1 MSDASELEGT
11 TSFSIPQVPLEKEL
25 EQSYL
30 DYSMSVI
37 VGRALPDVRDG
48 LKPVQRRI
56 LWTMYRMGLLPPP
69 EKKRKSATIVGETI
83 GKYHPHGDQAVYD
96 ALVRMAQ
103 DFTMRYPLVNGQG
116 NFGSLDGLPPAAYRY
131 TEAGLM
137 PITSALL
144 ADIDKETVPF
154 IPNFDGEE
162 FEPTVLPTRLPN
174 LLINGTIGIAVGM
187 ATSIPPHNLS
197 EVIDGII
204 ALLENPN
211 LTVDDLMQYIKG
223 PDFPSGGFIIGTSGV
238 RQAYETGRGRV
249 VLRGKAEIAHDEKE
263 GIYIHISDLP
273 YQVKRQDY
281 DTKNASGF
289 VNQVEEL
296 MRRGR
301 FPEIARV
308 ENLSSKR
315 GVGRRRRGGSR
326 SKRSQRSPNVQD
338 TGQQIESYTG
348 TDVRIY
354 LRSGTNPQVV
364 LNKLYRYTKLQTSI
378 SIITMALIPVKQA
391 ALDPISGK
399 TVEQEK
405 LVPRILTLK
414 QLLQHFINHR
424 KTVIR
429 RRSEHDLRENRKKAH
444 ILEGRLK
451 ALQDIDRL
459 IELIR
464 GAEDTNAAKQSLMDE
479 FELSEIQATDVLDR
493 PLRILTKLDR
503 EKILEELE
511 QINEKIAYLEELL
524 RSEEKIKEVIKEE
537 LLEVKGKYGD
547 ERRTKIIPD
556 ERARDEL
563 LYLEEETALI
573 QERPIIIP
581 FTNQGFIEARPL
593 DSHSKQHR
601 GGKGSLVT
609 YLRENDFIKDLIVC
623 SNLDNIL
630 VFTNTGRAYGFK
642 AHQIPISDK
651 KGKKTPHINQIL
663 RTSEENKVAE
673 LISIPDFDPDKD
685 IILATKLGRVVR
697 ISLSEFHNLRQT
709 GKKSVTLREG
719 DNLIGAILA
728 SNEQE
733 EIVLI
738 TKKGQVSRFTVGEI
752 RKTRCGSQGVIGMR
766 LRDEDEVVAIS
777 PVRENHYLLT
787 CTKNGYGNRVDFNKI
802 RKTRRGA
809 KGVRLITTG
818 SRNGPVVSSKTVK
831 EESQVIMVTKKGK
844 LIRITAGEV
853 RLTNRA
859 TKGVRLIRLESED
872 EVRTMALIR
881 SDFMA
886 RESAEAIQRITEA
899 VDEQRVPSDEEEE

>member
-1 MSDASELEGT
+1 MSDAAEMEDSMVFT
-11 TSFSIPQVPLEKEL
+11 IPQVPLEREL
-25 EQSYL
+25 EKSYL

-83 GKYHPHGDQAVYD
+83 GKYHPHGEQAVYD

-103 DFTMRYPLVNGQG
+103 DFTLRYPLVNGQG

-137 PITSALL
+137 PIAAAML

-162 FEPTVLPTRLPN
+162 VEPTVLPTRLPN

-204 ALLENPN
+204 ALLDNPE
-211 LTVDDLMQYIKG
+211 LTIAELMKYIKG
-223 PDFPSGGFIIGTSGV
+223 PDFPGGGFIIGTNGI

-249 VLRGKAEIAHDEKE
+249 VLRGKAEVMHDEQE
-263 GIYIHISDLP
+263 GIYIHVSDLP

-296 MRRGR
+296 IRRGK
-301 FPEIARV
+301 FTEITRI

-315 GVGRRRRGGSR
+315 GVARRRGGR
-326 SKRSQRSPNVQD
+326 RTRRNRTPETSQES
-338 TGQQIESYTG
+338 IESYTG
-348 TDVRIY
+348 TDIRIY
-354 LRSGTNPQVV
+354 LRPGTNPQVV

-378 SIITMALIPVKQA
+378 SIITMALIPVRQA
-391 ALDPISGK
+391 TLDATTGETI
-399 TVEQEK
+399 EQEK

-429 RRSEHDLRENRKKAH
+429 RRSEHELRENRKKAH

-464 GAEDTNAAKQSLMDE
+464 AADDTNTAKQSLMEE
-479 FELSEIQATDVLDR
+479 FNLTEIQASDILDR

-503 EKILEELE
+503 EKIKEELE
-511 QINEKIAYLEELL
+511 SIREKISFLEELL
-524 RSEEKIKEVIKEE
+524 RSDAKIKEVIKKE
-537 LLEVKGKYGD
+537 LLEVKDKYGD
-547 ERRTKIIPD
+547 DRRTKIVSGD
-556 ERARDEL
+556 QAQNEL
-563 LYLEEETALI
+563 QYLETETALI
-573 QERPIIIP
+573 QERPVVIP

-593 DSHSKQHR
+593 DVYSEQHR

-623 SNLDNIL
+623 SNLDIIL
-630 VFTNTGRAYGFK
+630 VFTNSGRAHAFK
-642 AHQIPISDK
+642 AYQIPISDK
-651 KGKKTPHINQIL
+651 KGKRTHHINQIL
-663 RTSEENKVAE
+663 RTTDESEVAE
-673 LISIPDFDPDKD
+673 LISIPEFDPEKD
-685 IILATKLGRVVR
+685 IILATKDGKVVR
-697 ISLSEFHNLRQT
+697 IALSEFSSLRQT
-709 GKKSVTLREG
+709 GKKAVTLREG
-719 DNLIGAILA
+719 DALIGAILA
-728 SNEQE
+728 PSEDAE
-733 EIVLI
+733 LVLV
-738 TKKGQVSRFTVGEI
+738 TKKGQVSRIKIGDI
-752 RKTRCGSQGVIGMR
+752 RKTRCGTQGVIGMR
-766 LRDEDEVVAIS
+766 LRENDEVVS
-777 PVRENHYLLT
+777 LTLVKPDEFLLT
-787 CTKNGYGNRVDFNKI
+787 ATKNGFGNRVKFQTI
-802 RKTRRGA
+802 RRTRRGA

-818 SRNGPVVSSKTVK
+818 TRNGPVVASKTVK

-844 LIRITAGEV
+844 LIRIKAGEV

-859 TKGVRLIRLESED
+859 TKGVRLIRLEEND
-872 EVRTMALIR
+872 EVKTMALIR
-881 SDFMA
+881 SDITA
-886 RESAEAIQRITEA
+886 RERAEAIQQIA
-899 VDEQRVPSDEEEE
+899 ADVDAQEVPEDEEE

>member
-1 MSDASELEGT
+1 MSDAAEMDDSMAFT
-11 TSFSIPQVPLEKEL
+11 IPQVPLEREL
-25 EQSYL
+25 EKSYL

-103 DFTMRYPLVNGQG
+103 DFTMRYPLINGQG

-137 PITSALL
+137 PITAALL

-162 FEPTVLPTRLPN
+162 LEPTVLPTRLPN

-197 EVIDGII
+197 EVIDGLI
-204 ALLENPN
+204 ALLDNPEI
-211 LTVDDLMQYIKG
+211 TIGELMNYIRG
-223 PDFPSGGFIIGTSGV
+223 PDFPSGGFIIGTSGI

-249 VLRGKAEIAHDEKE
+249 VLRGKAEIAHDERE
-263 GIYIHISDLP
+263 GVYIHVSDLP

-301 FPEIARV
+301 FPEISRI

-315 GVGRRRRGGSR
+315 GVTKRQGGRRGRKRRVAESER
-326 SKRSQRSPNVQD
+326 QL
-338 TGQQIESYTG
+338 ESYTG
-348 TDVRIY
+348 TDIRIY

-378 SIITMALIPVKQA
+378 SIITMALIPVRQA
-391 ALDPISGK
+391 TIDPTTGE
-399 TVEQEK
+399 TLEQEK

-414 QLLQHFINHR
+414 QLLQHFVAHR

-429 RRSEHDLRENRKKAH
+429 RRSEFELRENRKKAH

-459 IELIR
+459 IKLIR
-464 GAEDTNAAKQSLMDE
+464 AAEDTNAAKQSLMEE
-479 FELSEIQATDVLDR
+479 FELTEIQASDILDR

-503 EKILEELE
+503 EKIKEELKSIKE
-511 QINEKIAYLEELL
+511 RIAFLEELL
-524 RSEEKIKEVIKEE
+524 RSETKIKEVIKEE
-537 LLEVKGKYGD
+537 LIDVKEKYGD
-547 ERRTKIIPD
+547 ERRTVIITGD
-556 ERARDEL
+556 RAQNEL
-563 LYLEEETALI
+563 EDLEKETALI
-573 QERPIIIP
+573 QEQPIVIP

-593 DSHSKQHR
+593 SAYSEQHR

-623 SNLDNIL
+623 SNLDTIL
-630 VFTNTGRAYGFK
+630 VFTNSGRAHAFK

-651 KGKKTPHINQIL
+651 KGKKTHHINQIL
-663 RTSEENKVAE
+663 RSTDETEVAE
-673 LISIPDFDPDKD
+673 LISIPHFDSSKD
-685 IILATKLGRVVR
+685 IIFATKKGKVVR
-697 ISLSEFHNLRQT
+697 IALSEFESLRQT
-709 GKKSVTLREG
+709 GKKAVTLRKE
-719 DNLIGAILA
+719 DTLIGAVVA
-728 SNEQE
+728 SSEDDE
-733 EIVLI
+733 LVLV
-738 TKKGQVSRFTVGEI
+738 TKRGQVSRIKVGDI

-766 LRDEDEVVAIS
+766 LRKEDEVVAMTLVK
-777 PVRENHYLLT
+777 PEEFLLT
-787 CTKNGYGNRVDFNKI
+787 CTKNGYGNRVKFNKI
-802 RKTRRGA
+802 RRTRRGA

-818 SRNGPVVSSKTVK
+818 PRNGIVVASKTVK
-831 EESQVIMVTKKGK
+831 DDSQVIMVTKKGK
-844 LIRITAGEV
+844 LIRIKAGEV

-859 TKGVRLIRLESED
+859 TKGVRLIRLDKDD
-872 EVRTMALIR
+872 EVKTMALIR
-881 SDFMA
+881 SDISM
-886 RESAEAIQRITEA
+886 REQAEAIQQITA
-899 VDEQRVPSDEEEE
+899 DVDAQDVPSEEEE